1 VQIRGLV
8 GARGILPARG
18 FLDAVASALGAT
30 RYWWVPSLFWLHPTD
45 GFLDGMCAAGSALGI
60 LLILGVAPVA
70 SLAGLWLLYLSL
82 QTIGQDF
89 LSFQWDLLLLEAGF
103 LAIFLA
109 PLQLRP
115 GLRREQEPPRPIVW
129 LFRWLVFR
137 LIVSSGAVKL
147 LSGDPTWRNLTALE
161 YHYWTQP
168 LPTWIGWY
176 ANLLPGWF
184 QEISCALMFAIELGA
199 PILIW
204 NGPRARLAAF
214 VAFVTLQILIA
225 ITGNYG
231 FFNLLTITLCVMLLD
246 DASWP
251 SRLRRWRDRGAEAA
265 SGFAWPRPL
274 IGLAAGVLLL
284 LSLLETFT
292 PRWIGGAG
300 WPQPL
305 VALRRTAA
313 PLRLVGSYGLF
324 AVMTT
329 ARPEITVE
337 GSDDG
342 STWREYEFRWKA
354 GDPAHAPSFV
364 EPYQPRLDWQMWFA
378 ALGRYQDNPWF
389 LSFVLRLLEGSREVT
404 ALLEHDPFSAHPPKY
419 ARAILYQ
426 YRFTDLAERRASG
439 QWWKRE
445 RQWLYLP
452 AVSLESFRRPQE

>member
-1 VQIRGLV
+1 VQIHGLV
-8 GARGILPARG
+8 GARGILPARN
-18 FLDAVASALGAT
+18 FLDAVASALGPE
-30 RYWWVPSLFWLHPTD
+30 RYWWVPSLFWLHPSD
-45 GFLDGMCAAGSALGI
+45 GFLDAMCATGTVLGM

-70 SLAGLWLLYLSL
+70 SLAGLWVLYLSL
-82 QTIGQDF
+82 QSIGQDF

-115 GLRREQEPPRPIVW
+115 GLRREREPPRPVVW
-129 LFRWLVFR
+129 LCRWLVFR
-137 LIVSSGAVKL
+137 LMFSSGLVKL

-184 QEISCALMFAIELGA
+184 QEVSCALMFAIELGA

-204 NGPRARLAAF
+204 NGRRARLAAF
-214 VAFVTLQILIA
+214 MALVTLQILIA
-225 ITGNYG
+225 MTGNYG

-246 DASWP
+246 DTSWP
-251 SRLRRWRDRGAEAA
+251 SRLRRWREREAEAA

-274 IGLAAGVLLL
+274 IALVAGVLLL
-284 LSLLETFT
+284 LSLLETFS
-292 PRWIGGAG
+292 PRWVGAG

-305 VALRRTAA
+305 VKLRRAAA

-329 ARPEITVE
+329 ARPEIAVE

-342 STWREYEFRWKA
+342 VTWREYEFRWKA
-354 GDPAHAPSFV
+354 GDLSHAPSFV

-378 ALGRYQDNPWF
+378 ALGRYQDDPWF
-389 LSFVLRLLEGSREVT
+389 LSFVLRLLEGSKEVT
-404 ALLEHDPFSAHPPKY
+404 ALLEHDPFAAHPPKY

-445 RQWLYLP
+445 RQRLYLP
-452 AVSLESFRRPQE
+452 AVSLQSFRRPQE